1 MENKD
6 KSSDKAHSEPLQ
18 QCGVR
23 RSEKVK
29 VKKYK
34 CFNITE
40 DELKAILNG
49 QEQMRSDAESSDE
62 DYAEWASEQIKLIN
76 SFYLKVKIQ

>member
-1 MENKD
+1 MSSNLENK
-6 KSSDKAHSEPLQ
+6 PLKDNDAKLH
-18 QCGVR
+18 VR

-40 DELKAILNG
+40 DELEAIING

-62 DYAEWASEQIKLIN
+62 EYAKWANEQIKLIN
-76 SFYLKVKIQ
+76 SFYRKVKIQ

>member
-1 MENKD
+1 MEK
-6 KSSDKAHSEPLQ
+6 
-18 QCGVR
+18 
-23 RSEKVK
+23 SEKVK

-34 CFNITE
+34 CLNITE

-62 DYAEWASEQIKLIN
+62 DYAEWASEQVKLIN
-76 SFYLKVKIQ
+76 SFYRKVKSL

>member
-1 MENKD
+1 MEKY
-6 KSSDKAHSEPLQ
+6 KPKYYIE
-18 QCGVR
+18 
-23 RSEKVK
+23 SEKVK

-34 CFNITE
+34 CLNITE

-62 DYAEWASEQIKLIN
+62 DYAEWASEQVKLIN
-76 SFYLKVKIQ
+76 SFYRKVKSL

>member
-1 MENKD
+1 MNTKD
-6 KSSDKAHSEPLQ
+6 KTPNEAHSEPLQ

-49 QEQMRSDAESSDE
+49 QEQMRSDAESADE

>member
-6 KSSDKAHSEPLQ
+6 KSSDKAHSEPLHK
-18 QCGVR
+18 CGVR
-23 RSEKVK
+23 RIEKVK

-40 DELKAILNG
+40 YELKAILNG